1 MKLNR
6 KAIVAAAI
14 IASAASFSAPSAFA
28 AGADSFS
35 DVPKDH
41 WAYEA
46 LDYLAKEGVVDG
58 YTDGTFE
65 GNRTMSRYEMAAI
78 VYKACQNENI
88 SIGGRAVLDKLR
100 AEYDAEIKQLNT
112 RVDKVEKDVEELK
125 KTQIHG
131 FMRVD
136 YSVDQNSQKDGLKR
150 YLLDMNASYRVNDN
164 WTAKTHQEY
173 NTNYTDKGGT
183 GSRIN
188 KSDIHRYW
196 VEGVADNG
204 NWVNIGRAW
213 RGLGMQAMLF
223 GNESDGIQAG
233 IKLNSNGLQ
242 VSPFYISR
250 NESTSTDIPYT
261 VREKNGS
268 DVEGDNFFSI
278 PGQNVG
284 IAVGKSKANQY
295 NSFYG
300 LSINGPIGHNFDIN
314 ATVAKSSSDE
324 KAHNGTAW
332 GLAASTNVAKN
343 LKFIGDYVRVGN
355 DANANGVSWGLRLN
369 YKDTDLNDKGSFGMY
384 LRYVKTGQIFG
395 IGDQGDNEWGTYE
408 KGARTWILGTKYVV
422 AKNIEWQTMFG
433 HASNSYKPEQR
444 TRNFFRTFVDFH
456 F

>member
-112 RVDKVEKDVEELK
+112 RVDKVEKDVEDIK
-125 KTQIHG
+125 KFGVHG
-131 FMRVD
+131 FFRAQYDVD
-136 YSVDQNSQKDGLKR
+136 ANKGGNANDNKR
-150 YLLDMNASYRVNDN
+150 FLMELQGFYKVNDN
-164 WTAKTHQEY
+164 WTARYQQEY
-173 NTNYTDKGGT
+173 NARYCDNSQNTDANTMSSSNGVQ
-183 GSRIN
+183 RL
-188 KSDIHRYW
+188 W

-213 RGLGMQAMLF
+213 RGLGFQNQF
-223 GNESDGIQAG
+223 IGTQTDGIQVG
-233 IKLNSNGLQ
+233 INLGGLQ
-242 VSPFYISR
+242 ASPFIM
-250 NESTSTDIPYT
+250 
-261 VREKNGS
+261 KNT
-268 DVEGDNFFSI
+268 NT
-278 PGQNVG
+278 
-284 IAVGKSKANQY
+284 IAAASATAA
-295 NSFYG
+295 G
-300 LSINGPIGHNFDIN
+300 LQIQGPIGHNFDIT
-314 ATVAKSSSDE
+314 AAYARVSSDDAE
-324 KAHNGTAW
+324 KDGNGFNVGFA
-332 GLAASTNVAKN
+332 TNVAKN
-343 LKFIGDYVRVGN
+343 LRLIAEYQRINN
-355 DANANGVSWGLRLN
+355 DAEMNGASWEARVN
-369 YKDTDLNDKGSFGMY
+369 YKGTNLQDKGSFGMFARY
-384 LRYVKTGQIFG
+384 LKTGEVRG
-395 IGDQGDNEWGTYE
+395 LMNAGDDEWGSLD
-408 KGARTWILGTKYVV
+408 RNSRMWILGASYVP
-422 AKNIEWQTMFG
+422 AKNIEWTTLVEFG
-433 HASNSYKPEQR
+433 KRGIHTGSTT
-444 TRNFFRTFVDFH
+444 TRNMFRTQVDFH

>member
-112 RVDKVEKDVEELK
+112 RVDKVEKDVEDIK
-125 KTQIHG
+125 KFGVHG
-131 FMRVD
+131 FFRAQYDVD
-136 YSVDQNSQKDGLKR
+136 ANKGGNANDNKR
-150 YLLDMNASYRVNDN
+150 FLMELQGFYKVNDN
-164 WTAKTHQEY
+164 WTARYQQEY
-173 NTNYTDKGGT
+173 NARYCDNSQNTDANTMSSSNGVQ
-183 GSRIN
+183 RL
-188 KSDIHRYW
+188 W

-213 RGLGMQAMLF
+213 RGLGFQNQF
-223 GNESDGIQAG
+223 IGTQTDGIQVG
-233 IKLNSNGLQ
+233 INLGGLQ
-242 VSPFYISR
+242 ASPFIM
-250 NESTSTDIPYT
+250 
-261 VREKNGS
+261 KNT
-268 DVEGDNFFSI
+268 NT
-278 PGQNVG
+278 
-284 IAVGKSKANQY
+284 IAAASATAA
-295 NSFYG
+295 G
-300 LSINGPIGHNFDIN
+300 LQIQGPIGHNFDIT
-314 ATVAKSSSDE
+314 AAYARVSSDDAE
-324 KAHNGTAW
+324 KDGNGFNVGFA
-332 GLAASTNVAKN
+332 TNVAKN
-343 LKFIGDYVRVGN
+343 LRLIAEYQRINN
-355 DANANGVSWGLRLN
+355 DAEMNGASWEARVN
-369 YKDTDLNDKGSFGMY
+369 YKGTNLQDKGSFGMFARY
-384 LRYVKTGQIFG
+384 LKTGQIRG
-395 IGDQGDNEWGTYE
+395 LMNAGDDEWGSLD
-408 KGARTWILGTKYVV
+408 RNSRMWILGASYVP
-422 AKNIEWQTMFG
+422 AKNIEWTTLVEFG
-433 HASNSYKPEQR
+433 KRGIHTGSTT
-444 TRNFFRTFVDFH
+444 TRNMFRTQVDFH

>member
-112 RVDKVEKDVEELK
+112 RVDKVEKDVEDIK
-125 KTQIHG
+125 KFGVHG
-131 FMRVD
+131 FFRAQYDVD
-136 YSVDQNSQKDGLKR
+136 ANKGGNANDNKR
-150 YLLDMNASYRVNDN
+150 FLMELQGFYKVNDN
-164 WTAKTHQEY
+164 WTARYQQEY
-173 NTNYTDKGGT
+173 NARYCDNSQNTDANTMSSSNGVQ
-183 GSRIN
+183 RL
-188 KSDIHRYW
+188 W

-213 RGLGMQAMLF
+213 RGLGFQNQF
-223 GNESDGIQAG
+223 IGTQTDGIQAG
-233 IKLNSNGLQ
+233 INLGGLQ
-242 VSPFYISR
+242 ASPFIMK
-250 NESTSTDIPYT
+250 NTNTTAAESAT
-261 VREKNGS
+261 
-268 DVEGDNFFSI
+268 
-278 PGQNVG
+278 
-284 IAVGKSKANQY
+284 AA
-295 NSFYG
+295 G
-300 LSINGPIGHNFDIN
+300 LQIQGPIGHNFDIT
-314 ATVAKSSSDE
+314 AAYARVTSDDAE
-324 KAHNGTAW
+324 KDGNGYNVGFA
-332 GLAASTNVAKN
+332 TNVAKN
-343 LKFIGDYVRVGN
+343 LRLIAEYQRINNDTNKNGASWEARV
-355 DANANGVSWGLRLN
+355 N
-369 YKDTDLNDKGSFGMY
+369 YKGTDLQDKGSFGMFARY
-384 LRYVKTGQIFG
+384 LKTGEVRG
-395 IGDQGDNEWGTYE
+395 LMNAGDDEWGSLD
-408 KGARTWILGTKYVV
+408 KNSRMWILGASYVP
-422 AKNIEWQTMFG
+422 AKNIEWTTLVEFG
-433 HASNSYKPEQR
+433 KRGIHTGDTT
-444 TRNFFRTFVDFH
+444 TRNMFRTQVDFH

>member
-112 RVDKVEKDVEELK
+112 RVDKVEKDVEDIK
-125 KTQIHG
+125 KFGVHG
-131 FMRVD
+131 FFRAQYDVD
-136 YSVDQNSQKDGLKR
+136 ANKGGNANDNKR
-150 YLLDMNASYRVNDN
+150 FLMELQGFYKVNDN
-164 WTAKTHQEY
+164 WTARYQQEY
-173 NTNYTDKGGT
+173 NARYCDNSQNTDANTMSSSNGVQ
-183 GSRIN
+183 RL
-188 KSDIHRYW
+188 W

-213 RGLGMQAMLF
+213 RGLGFQNQF
-223 GNESDGIQAG
+223 IGTQTDGIQVG
-233 IKLNSNGLQ
+233 INLGGLQ
-242 VSPFYISR
+242 ASPFIM
-250 NESTSTDIPYT
+250 
-261 VREKNGS
+261 KNT
-268 DVEGDNFFSI
+268 NT
-278 PGQNVG
+278 
-284 IAVGKSKANQY
+284 IAAASATAA
-295 NSFYG
+295 G
-300 LSINGPIGHNFDIN
+300 LQIQGPIGHNFDIT
-314 ATVAKSSSDE
+314 AAYARVSSDDAE
-324 KAHNGTAW
+324 KDGNGFNVGFA
-332 GLAASTNVAKN
+332 TNVAKN
-343 LKFIGDYVRVGN
+343 LRLIAEYQRINNDTNKNGASWEARV
-355 DANANGVSWGLRLN
+355 N
-369 YKDTDLNDKGSFGMY
+369 YKGTDLQDKGSFGMFARY
-384 LRYVKTGQIFG
+384 LKTGEVRG
-395 IGDQGDNEWGTYE
+395 LMNAGDDEWGSLD
-408 KGARTWILGTKYVV
+408 RNSRMWILGASYVP
-422 AKNIEWQTMFG
+422 AKNIEWTTLVEFG
-433 HASNSYKPEQR
+433 KRGIHTGDTT
-444 TRNFFRTFVDFH
+444 TRNMFRTQVDFH